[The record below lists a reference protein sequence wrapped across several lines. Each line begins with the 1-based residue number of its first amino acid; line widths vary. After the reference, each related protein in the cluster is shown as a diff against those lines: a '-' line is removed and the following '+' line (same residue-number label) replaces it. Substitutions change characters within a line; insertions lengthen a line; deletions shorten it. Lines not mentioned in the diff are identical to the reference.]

1 MRNPVLIQPQIQTSW
16 TRHRGP
22 VTCAAAIPGTRKVIT
37 SAYDGAVG
45 LFDRESSEAV
55 LLGYHD
61 HLVNRVTVNKTGTC
75 AATSSSDYNIILWD
89 LNTMRPIRTLRG
101 HSDDVEDFAFI
112 DHRMGASVSR
122 DWRVL
127 LWDLETSAI
136 TRILDG
142 HQKDVLSVSY
152 HDGKLVTSGDDMTL
166 RVWDVQTGAQL
177 KVWGP
182 FESET
187 DTGAIDPLHGRA
199 VLGCDD
205 GHIRVFDMTTGETI
219 GEVKA
224 HRSGIKKVAVCT
236 ETGDIVSAA
245 YDQKII
251 IWDAHDFRKR
261 VELESRPALWERS
274 INWSDSMTILAGTFD
289 GTVLVWDATTGK
301 CVEEIGHQHEIKG
314 NACFNEASV
323 AANGDLAAVSDDGY
337 VRLGRLSDCEAGW
350 TSKTEPSLG
359 RVLMNAVTLD
369 EQSGLVVCGAHNHTL
384 YFFDRTGD
392 RLINERTIRLEEGPI
407 NSIRVAHQSGFENVA
422 FAGCYSGAI
431 VCASSDGR
439 IRRKFRVHENAVKA
453 LRLHPSKPMGTS
465 CSADGVLA
473 TWDLEGNL
481 LHELLGHTAII
492 DDVDIDPT
500 GRYIASTGRDFTL
513 KVYET
518 ESARM
523 CHSVALG
530 RRSPKGL
537 CFFDVRTVIVSN
549 YWGELIKVTL
559 DDGKVARRTIAAN
572 GISSVSRSGDNV
584 VATSYDG
591 AIYLVRVDDL
601 AVVQTLRE
609 MTQRASVGHAS

>member
-1 MRNPVLIQPQIQTSW
+1 MRDQVLTRPQIWSSW

-22 VTCAAAIPGTRKVIT
+22 VTCATAIPGTRKVIT

-45 LFDRESSEAV
+45 LFDLESSEAR

-61 HLVNRVTVNKTGTC
+61 HLVNRVTVNQTGTR

-89 LNTMRPIRTLRG
+89 LNTMRSIRTLRG

-112 DHRMGASVSR
+112 DHRTGASVSR

-127 LWDLETSAI
+127 LWDLETGAI
-136 TRILDG
+136 MRVLEG

-152 HDGKLVTSGDDMTL
+152 HDGKLITSGDDMTL

-205 GHIRVFDMTTGETI
+205 GHIRVFDITTGDTI
-219 GEVKA
+219 GEIKA
-224 HRSGIKKVAVCT
+224 HSSGIKKVAVCP

-245 YDQKII
+245 YDQKVIV
-251 IWDAHDFRKR
+251 WGAPDLKKR

-274 INWSDSMTILAGTFD
+274 INWSDATTVLAGTFD
-289 GTVLVWDATTGK
+289 GTVLVWDASSGK
-301 CVEEIGHQHEIKG
+301 CLKEIGDHHDIKG
-314 NACFNEASV
+314 NACFNEASA
-323 AANGDLAAVSDDGY
+323 AANGDLVAVSDDGY
-337 VRLGRLSDCEAGW
+337 VRLGRLTEREACWGA
-350 TSKTEPSLG
+350 KTEPATG
-359 RVLMNAVTLD
+359 RVLMNAVTFD
-369 EQSGLVVCGAHNHTL
+369 ERSGLVVCGAHNHTL
-384 YFFDRTGD
+384 YFFDKTGD
-392 RLINERTIRLEEGPI
+392 RLIHERAIRLEEGPI
-407 NSIRVAHQSGFENVA
+407 NSIRVAHQPGLENVA

-431 VCASSDGR
+431 VCASSEGK
-439 IRRKFRVHENAVKA
+439 ILRKFRVHKNAVKA
-453 LRLHPSKPMGTS
+453 LRLHSFKPMGTS

-500 GRYIASTGRDFTL
+500 GRFIASTGRDFTL
-513 KVYET
+513 KVYEA

-523 CHSVALG
+523 CHSISLG

-537 CFFDVRTVIVSN
+537 CFFDARTVIVSN

-559 DDGKVARRTIAAN
+559 DDGKVVHRTIAGN
-572 GISSVSRSGDNV
+572 GISSVSRSGNNV
-584 VATSYDG
+584 IATSYDG
-591 AIYLVRVDDL
+591 AIYLIRVDDL
-601 AVVQTLRE
+601 TVVQTLRE
-609 MTQRASVGHAS
+609 MTQRAAAKYA